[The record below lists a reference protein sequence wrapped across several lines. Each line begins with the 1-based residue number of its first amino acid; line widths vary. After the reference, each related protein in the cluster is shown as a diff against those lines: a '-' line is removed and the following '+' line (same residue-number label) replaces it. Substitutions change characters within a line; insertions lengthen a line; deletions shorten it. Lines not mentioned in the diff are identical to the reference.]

1 MEEYEIVVTAN
12 VTKRYIIEADNSEE
26 AIENAL
32 EFYNEF
38 ATEEYDDEDCI
49 NNISIRI
56 EESEE

>member
-49 NNISIRI
+49 NKISIRI